1 MIVAVVAVAAC
12 LATPPP
18 AARSAL
24 ADTALRLEVPAIRQ
38 SPERCGPAA
47 LSMVLRF
54 YGASAAELAEAD
66 RAYDPALRGALITDL
81 RDAAHRAGR
90 AAAVE
95 MPGEEGLHE
104 LLRRRV
110 PPILLFDSGVG
121 RISRGHYGVLTGWDP
136 GRRLYTVN
144 DGGSKPR
151 SIGHDDLMRRWRSA
165 GEQALVV
172 RPEAP

>member
-1 MIVAVVAVAAC
+1 MTLAVAAVAAW
-12 LATPPP
+12 LA
-18 AARSAL
+18 AAPSARDTAL
-24 ADTALRLEVPAIRQ
+24 ADTALRLEVPTIRQ

-81 RDAAHRAGR
+81 RDAAHRAGH
-90 AAAVE
+90 AASVE
-95 MPGEEGLHE
+95 TPGEAGLLD
-104 LLRRRV
+104 LLRQQV

-136 GRRLYTVN
+136 ARRHYVLN

-151 SIGHDDLMRRWRSA
+151 SMGHDDLLRRWRSA
-165 GEQALVV
+165 GAQALVV
-172 RPEAP
+172 RREAP

>member
-12 LATPPP
+12 LATAPP
-18 AARSAL
+18 AAPAP

-90 AAAVE
+90 AASVE
-95 MPGEEGLHE
+95 TPGEEGLHE
-104 LLRRRV
+104 LLRQRV

-121 RISRGHYGVLTGWDP
+121 RIARGHYGVLTAWDP
-136 GRRLYTVN
+136 GRRTYTLN

-151 SIGHDDLMRRWRSA
+151 SIGHDDLMRRWHAA
-165 GEQALVV
+165 GAQALVV

>member
-12 LATPPP
+12 LATAPP
-18 AARSAL
+18 AAPPAL

-95 MPGEEGLHE
+95 TPGEEGLQDM
-104 LLRRRV
+104 R
-110 PPILLFDSGVG
+110 
-121 RISRGHYGVLTGWDP
+121 
-136 GRRLYTVN
+136 
-144 DGGSKPR
+144 
-151 SIGHDDLMRRWRSA
+151 LMRAILDSVA
-165 GEQALVV
+165 QSGAAV
-172 RPEAP
+172 RTDFGYRRAVDPAAAVNA